1 MKLPRSPPPKRP
13 DKRESESRPNLTD
26 AVTQPAASVV
36 ASQTPP
42 GHANPAIQGSDVEV
56 EDSGTDR
63 EVEGILNKQVAGEK
77 NEAVKPT
84 PKTHVR
90 QEGMLTSQAE
100 ASGMSSN
107 GIEDPDPNR
116 NSTGADDIP
125 EIRRLDSDAY
135 KPWGSRSNNASPIQG
150 AGHPPDQ
157 GAEQGGPKKHD
168 LTVCKGGPGKSLC
181 NNKVKDGEGGVE
193 CEKCGFWFHSKCQ
206 GLSKGAMTVLNKWH
220 GTLVWLCDTCNKSLK
235 DKQQP
240 RTRIPEEQDFSRL
253 EEKIKKLESIV
264 RHNSSTLTDSIKNQE
279 KMFTVQC
286 KVLDKLETTS
296 AENSQQQRT
305 YAEALRGISTE
316 VVKEITQK
324 INKMPQTTVPVQ
336 RNREEI
342 AGVLDEFH
350 DKEKRKLNII
360 IHNLQE
366 AEGHTQADKRKSDE
380 VKFTGMI
387 KNGLKLV
394 VKCANYFRIGK
405 KSEEKPRLLLVT
417 LTNLEDK
424 MNILRSAAILRST
437 TEWDNVYIT
446 PDLTWQEREKARALR
461 QELARR
467 RAAGEKFLYIRQG
480 RIVLIPEEKRHQ
492 PARTASTYMTTH
504 PTGSHPDERNLARNT
519 TDVLSL
525 TQTHQKDAPETVTTP
540 PAGPSPTVPDSA
552 EPNHL

>member
-1 MKLPRSPPPKRP
+1 MRLPRSPPPKRP

-42 GHANPAIQGSDVEV
+42 GHANPAIQGGDGEV

-63 EVEGILNKQVAGEK
+63 EVEGILNNQVPGEK

-84 PKTHVR
+84 PKTLVGHV
-90 QEGMLTSQAE
+90 GMLSSQAE
-100 ASGMSSN
+100 ANGMSSD
-107 GIEDPDPNR
+107 GMGDPDPNR
-116 NSTGADDIP
+116 NSTGADIP

-135 KPWGSRSNNASPIQG
+135 KLWGSRSNNASPIQG
-150 AGHPPDQ
+150 AGDTTEQ
-157 GAEQGGPKKHD
+157 SAELGGPNKPD
-168 LTVCKGGPGKSLC
+168 LAVCKGGPGKLLC
-181 NNKVKDGEGGVE
+181 NNEVKDGEGGVE
-193 CEKCGFWFHSKCQ
+193 CEKCGRWFHSKCQ
-206 GLSKGAMTVLNKWH
+206 DLSKGAMTALNKWH
-220 GTLVWLCDTCNKSLK
+220 GTLLWLCDACNKSLK
-235 DKQQP
+235 DKPQP
-240 RTRIPEEQDFSRL
+240 RSYISKDQDLIRL
-253 EEKIKKLESIV
+253 EEKIKKLEAIV

-296 AENSQQQRT
+296 AENTQQQRT
-305 YAEALRGISTE
+305 YAETLRGISTE
-316 VVKEITQK
+316 VVKEVTQK
-324 INKMPQTTVPVQ
+324 IDKMPQTTVPVQ

-366 AEGHTQADKRKSDE
+366 AEGQTQSDKRKNDE
-380 VKFTGMI
+380 EKFTGMI

-394 VKCANYFRIGK
+394 VKCANSFRIGK
-405 KSEEKPRLLLVT
+405 KTEDKPRLLLVT
-417 LTNLEDK
+417 LTNLDDK
-424 MNILRSAAILRST
+424 VNILRSAAALRST

-480 RIVLIPEEKRHQ
+480 RIIPIPEEKRHQ
-492 PARTASTYMTTH
+492 PARISSTYMTAQ
-504 PTGSHPDERNLARNT
+504 PTGSRPDKRNLVCNT
-519 TDVLSL
+519 TDVPSL
-525 TQTHQKDAPETVTTP
+525 THTHQKDAPATVMTP

-552 EPNHL
+552 EPSHL